1 MKKDSWIKSYAKLAF
16 EHKWGGVI
24 NTFLACMGFCY
35 LGNFISDE
43 VLQAGPVFGTLTQQA
58 IVIALLTAVHSVF
71 VPSLAGVD
79 K

>member
-1 MKKDSWIKSYAKLAF
+1 
-16 EHKWGGVI
+16 
-24 NTFLACMGFCY
+24 MGRGYQY
-35 LGNFISDE
+35 LPGLHGLFISDE

-71 VPSLAGVD
+71 VPSLAGVN